1 MRSWEEALQEHKE
14 VLLSAGYREE
24 NIVGIFAYGSQNY
37 RVETENSDWDTKAI
51 VIPTYKELV
60 LHPRISEEI
69 HLMNDEHCEV
79 KDIREIINM
88 FKKQNIN
95 FLEILF
101 TEYKWFGNPFY
112 KVLWEVYFTNWN
124 EHITH
129 YSVNKTIQSICGQAI
144 HTIKQNPMDGKKIA
158 NGYRL
163 LRFLEKYLTGENY
176 RNCIVLPE
184 EDRRVIIDLKTQVTK
199 PNEEY
204 GKNLIAEFEKIKERK
219 YVEDKEIQSTVDDL
233 MERAAMHFIQYYLTH
248 YEKLF
253 I

>member
-1 MRSWEEALQEHKE
+1 
-14 VLLSAGYREE
+14 
-24 NIVGIFAYGSQNY
+24 
-37 RVETENSDWDTKAI
+37 
-51 VIPTYKELV
+51 
-60 LHPRISEEI
+60 
-69 HLMNDEHCEV
+69 
-79 KDIREIINM
+79 
-88 FKKQNIN
+88 
-95 FLEILF
+95 
-101 TEYKWFGNPFY
+101 
-112 KVLWEVYFTNWN
+112 
-124 EHITH
+124 
-129 YSVNKTIQSICGQAI
+129 
-144 HTIKQNPMDGKKIA
+144 MDGKKIA

-199 PNEEY
+199 RNEEY

-219 YVEDKEIQSTVDDL
+219 YVEDKEIQSMVDGL